1 MLASTYCPLEG
12 DSPQCQCCCWC
23 ACCVVACVCRLLP
36 LRRRCVRTLPQQPSS
51 TPCTAH
57 VPLQG
62 RGRQVC
68 LWTGMVVL
76 QSSLTRL
83 PRVTSRQLRLKLMQV
98 TGIACPSLTRQPSSQ
113 FCTAF
118 SSSAKPLTDP
128 LLHRHVQVTRTMF
141 IPFPLCA
148 ACSHGAQH

>member
-1 MLASTYCPLEG
+1 
-12 DSPQCQCCCWC
+12 
-23 ACCVVACVCRLLP
+23 
-36 LRRRCVRTLPQQPSS
+36 
-51 TPCTAH
+51 
-57 VPLQG
+57 
-62 RGRQVC
+62 VC

-83 PRVTSRQLRLKLMQV
+83 PRVTSRQLRSKLMQV
-98 TGIACPSLTRQPSSQ
+98 TGIACPSFTRQPSSQ

-118 SSSAKPLTDP
+118 SSSAKPLKDL
-128 LLHRHVQVTRTMF
+128 LLHTHVQLTRTMF